1 MVEPTQSTAVPIES
15 ESPITLEP
23 PRPVPVSKISS
34 GSGNVGRIADRW
46 AEQALIGVKPVLSR
60 LPSAESEAP
69 KIGGMIGRRA
79 LPGLATTPNLAPVN
93 IPPSSYQALPV
104 KRTESSEKSPASP
117 NAAKYPFES
126 NRPTTPGRHS
136 RIPSTGNRATVM
148 DVAQAFAEP
157 EKQPLGSSEQGSS
170 SLKPVQ
176 EPESLPPLSH
186 NLRQNTSPPTSA
198 ERRRSSYHEKYTA
211 ITLPPL
217 QEEVTPAPTPAG
229 TLARGSSPMVETIAS
244 TPKDEVLQK
253 KFVERTESVDSVV
266 RINHDD
272 PRLPDIDIESLL
284 KTHQRSKSNAD
295 LATVSVE
302 VMVISGNNATVLS
315 RETNVFHDAE
325 VLAIVH
331 RSKSKSSGLVSTV
344 VWGWFG
350 KNCAASDL
358 EQRKLE
364 ELSKRYGTTV
374 ITVEQYAEPL
384 DMLRVLGNCLVV
396 RQGKREHWSADNTAM
411 HVVRSRRGI
420 VFIDELELNVRN
432 LCSGFSYCLTVL
444 ETIYVWYGCG
454 SVASE
459 RKAALAYGHSLGA
472 NVVELQEGQDNG
484 DEMFWMILGDDA
496 FANADYWHW
505 RPSTADITPRIWKV
519 SEQTVQ
525 PVEFLK
531 AIPIMVHL
539 IDCVWEFFVVVGS
552 EARAQRQN
560 IRISLH
566 VASELVKR
574 VAWRR
579 PYTPPIHVV
588 VLPSQLPLDLKIHL
602 RELDESSINPQG
614 VPEHMNLL
622 TVHEAY
628 DHIRRTSWERF
639 SLRDPLML
647 PLGIHP
653 ELVTYHGTSQFVP
666 S

>member
-1 MVEPTQSTAVPIES
+1 
-15 ESPITLEP
+15 
-23 PRPVPVSKISS
+23 
-34 GSGNVGRIADRW
+34 
-46 AEQALIGVKPVLSR
+46 
-60 LPSAESEAP
+60 
-69 KIGGMIGRRA
+69 
-79 LPGLATTPNLAPVN
+79 
-93 IPPSSYQALPV
+93 
-104 KRTESSEKSPASP
+104 
-117 NAAKYPFES
+117 
-126 NRPTTPGRHS
+126 
-136 RIPSTGNRATVM
+136 
-148 DVAQAFAEP
+148 
-157 EKQPLGSSEQGSS
+157 
-170 SLKPVQ
+170 
-176 EPESLPPLSH
+176 
-186 NLRQNTSPPTSA
+186 
-198 ERRRSSYHEKYTA
+198 
-211 ITLPPL
+211 
-217 QEEVTPAPTPAG
+217 
-229 TLARGSSPMVETIAS
+229 
-244 TPKDEVLQK
+244 
-253 KFVERTESVDSVV
+253 
-266 RINHDD
+266 
-272 PRLPDIDIESLL
+272 
-284 KTHQRSKSNAD
+284 
-295 LATVSVE
+295 
-302 VMVISGNNATVLS
+302 MVISGNNATVLS

-374 ITVEQYAEPL
+374 IVVEQYAEPL

-459 RKAALAYGHSLGA
+459 RKAALTYGHSLGE

-496 FANADYWHW
+496 FANANYWRW
-505 RPSTADITPRIWKV
+505 RPSAADITPRIWKV
-519 SEQTVQ
+519 SEHTVQ

-531 AIPIMVHL
+531 AIPTMVHL

-653 ELVTYHGTSQFVP
+653 ELIAYHGTSQFVP